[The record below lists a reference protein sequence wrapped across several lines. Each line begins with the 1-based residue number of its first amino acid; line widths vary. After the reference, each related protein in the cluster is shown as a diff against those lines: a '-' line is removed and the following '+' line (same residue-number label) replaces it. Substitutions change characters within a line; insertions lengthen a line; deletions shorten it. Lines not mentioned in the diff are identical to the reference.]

1 MKFVLPILLLVAGSA
16 FAQSTDRITAAEF
29 GRLWGPALDPSGATQ
44 VRNFPSGPSYPVTST
59 PVITAEAGGGLAV
72 SKTARFPVDPSRVID
87 VTAKAPIS
95 KAAMGKALKVAVALG
110 GGPLG
115 IAFYALPEIAE
126 WLTASGMS
134 YDATT
139 QQIRGPQNDGFCH
152 TVGGCQGYT
161 TNSSTPATRTTAI
174 AACTAST
181 TLQAGHTIVASGG
194 LCTQRN
200 ASGTIVYQFQYFYP
214 VSMPY
219 IAPTIVAIGP
229 ADIEQYGSTP
239 TMKPSWLD
247 AVLQAGV
254 PVDAGDSTL
263 TGPASVPGPTSTSIK
278 QIKDSGGNVTG
289 TQTVTNSTTY
299 NITYSGNTYNVNSVN
314 TVTIVNPDGTS
325 SVETK
330 TTPEEPQGRLSDTP
344 LPEFPSLYVKKYPN
358 GLEGVWDQ
366 KKAQLTASPLLNLLS
381 GLMPSVASSGTC
393 PTMVVPLDVGIAD
406 FGSHDFAPPCWIWD
420 FGRVVIIVS
429 ALLLARRLIFG
440 G

>member
-1 MKFVLPILLLVAGSA
+1 MKFVLPILLLAGSA
-16 FAQSTDRITAAEF
+16 FAQSTDRVTAAEF

-44 VRNFPSGPSYPVTST
+44 VRNFPAGPSYPVSVT
-59 PVITAEAGGGLAV
+59 PSITAEPGGGLAV
-72 SKTARFPVDPSRVID
+72 SKTARFPVDSSRVID

-134 YDATT
+134 YDTTT

-161 TNSSTPATRTTAI
+161 TNTATPAKRTTAY
-174 AACTAST
+174 AACVASVT
-181 TLQAGHTIVASGG
+181 FPSGHTMEAAGG
-194 LCTQRN
+194 ICTQRN
-200 ASGTIVYQFQYFYP
+200 AQGTIVYQFQYFYP

-219 IAPTIVAIGP
+219 TAPTIVPIGP
-229 ADIEQYGSTP
+229 GEIEQYGSTP
-239 TMKPSWLD
+239 TMKPSWLTR
-247 AVLQAGV
+247 LLETGV

-263 TGPASVPGPTSTSIK
+263 TGPASVAGPSSTSIK

-299 NITYSGNTYNVNSVN
+299 NITYAGNTYNVNSVN
-314 TVTIVNPDGTS
+314 TVTTVNPDGTS
-325 SVETK
+325 TVET
-330 TTPEEPQGRLSDTP
+330 TTSPEEPQGGVSDTP
-344 LPEFPSLYVKKYPN
+344 MPDLPRLYTKKYPN
-358 GLEGVWDQ
+358 GLEGVWYE
-366 KKAQLTASPLLNLLS
+366 KKSQLTASPLLNLIS